1 MLCVYSLKPFMD
13 TIMDISGKS
22 MTKLPKKPVP
32 NYKVGDMVKVYQNIG
47 VITKIEGQE
56 YHITLFVGGNFIM
69 DRRTYG
75 LFWDAP

>member
-1 MLCVYSLKPFMD
+1 
-13 TIMDISGKS
+13 MDISGKS

-56 YHITLFVGGNFIM
+56 YHIVLFVGGAPFIM
-69 DRRTYG
+69 DKKLYG
-75 LFWDAP
+75 VFWDAP